1 MIRDFGNSLRY
12 VRALVWLLALCAS
25 VGWAPHAAA
34 QNCSTSSGTI
44 NLPAVTVQPNATVGT
59 LLGSPQQVTMN
70 FVCSNIQVVVQGNGR
85 NAKTLNTTTTI
96 QAGETLATLATT
108 NVPGGPGITFA
119 TNLPGIGVIVNG
131 SPTVTSSNSGSVN
144 DGPNS
149 EAGFPVGSVTAPSG
163 AGNGTIYG
171 GTVTETFTAQ
181 LIVTGT
187 ITASSIGTVS
197 ANSLIP
203 FWWYIP
209 GGTVDADSVSLG
221 ASLNISG
228 GSVVMQAC
236 TVTSGANMTVT
247 LPTVNA
253 RSLTSV
259 GSTAGL
265 TGFNIALSCQAGAT
279 ASITMATANPSTATG
294 VIAPTT
300 GAGYATNVGIQI
312 LNGSSAPIT
321 FNSPQSLGSTPTGT
335 MTIPYFAQYYVTGTP
350 VGAGQVTGTVTF
362 TMSYQ

>member
-12 VRALVWLLALCAS
+12 VRALVWLLAFSAS
-25 VGWAPHAAA
+25 IGWAQHAAA
-34 QNCSTSSGTI
+34 QNCTASSATI
-44 NLPAVTVQPNATVGT
+44 SLPAVTVQPNTTVGT
-59 LLGSPQQVTMN
+59 LLGSPQSVPMT
-70 FVCSNIQVVVQGNGR
+70 FTCSNIPIVTSGTFLNR
-85 NAKTLNTTTTI
+85 HTYNTTTTI
-96 QAGETLATLATT
+96 QAGETLATLAST
-108 NVPGGPGITFA
+108 NVTTGPGITFA
-119 TNLPGIGVIVNG
+119 TNLQGIGVLITG
-131 SPTVTSSNSGSVN
+131 SPTTPTSSSGSVN

-149 EAGFPVGSVTAPSG
+149 EAGFPVGSVTAPAGATSG
-163 AGNGTIYG
+163 SYG

-209 GGTVDADSVSLG
+209 GGTVDSSSISLG